1 MTIQSYRG
9 DALIRPQDLNAI
21 DNRVYEPHA
30 SELKARSIFALKT
43 DIPAG
48 AKTYSYDVMTRS
60 GAAKILAPGATDV
73 PLVDADLT
81 EETVKIYSIA
91 AAFNISIQEVREAQM
106 SGRPIEVTKADTVRK
121 AIAEKENQV
130 AFSGDKKH
138 GIKGLTDAVGIQV
151 YATPQ
156 NKGGTSTKWA
166 DKTGEEIIDDIIEAK
181 SKVDML
187 NGHEA
192 DTLLLTPDA
201 KKQLQKK
208 VFNEFTKQTALQYLQ
223 SENMFKRIETIND
236 LKGKGLAGTDC
247 FVVLDS
253 SPDVVELG
261 IPLDIMRHPQEYAFP
276 NTKVPFEERTT
287 GLIIRYPMAICRA
300 DGI

>member
-1 MTIQSYRG
+1 MTIQAYRG

-21 DNRVYEPHA
+21 DKRVYEPHA
-30 SELKARSIFALKT
+30 SELKARSIFSLKT

-48 AKTYSYDVMTRS
+48 AKTYSYDVLTRS

-91 AAFNISIQEVREAQM
+91 AAFNISIFEVREAEM
-106 SGRPIEVTKADTVRK
+106 AGRPIDVTKADTVRK

-138 GIKGLTDAVGIQV
+138 GIKGLTDSVGIQV

-156 NKGGTSTKWA
+156 NNGGTSTKWA

-192 DTLLLTPDA
+192 DTLLLTPEA

-208 VFNEFTKQTALQYLQ
+208 VYNEFTKQTALQYLQ

-236 LKGKGLAGTDC
+236 LKGKGLANTDC

-253 SPDVVELG
+253 SPDVAELG
-261 IPLDIMRHPQEYAFP
+261 IPLDITRHPQEYAFP

>member
-1 MTIQSYRG
+1 MSQQYRG

-21 DNRVYEPHA
+21 DKRVYEPHA
-30 SELKARSIFALKT
+30 SELKARSVFSLKT

-81 EETVKIYSIA
+81 EETVKVYSIA
-91 AAFNISIQEVREAQM
+91 AAFNISVQEVREAQM
-106 SGRPIEVTKADTVRK
+106 AGRQIEVTKADTVRK
-121 AIAEKENQV
+121 AIAEKENKI
-130 AFSGDKKH
+130 AFTGDVQH
-138 GIKGLTDAVGIQV
+138 SIKGLTDSVGIQI

-156 NKGGTSTKWA
+156 NAGATSTKWK
-166 DKTGEEIIDDIIEAK
+166 DKTGEEIIDDLIEAK
-181 SKVDML
+181 SKVDLL

-192 DTLLLTPDA
+192 DTLLLTPET
-201 KKQLQKK
+201 KKYLQKK
-208 VFNEFTKQTALQYLQ
+208 VYNEFTKQTALQYIQ
-223 SENMFKRIETIND
+223 SENMFARIETIND
-236 LKGKGLAGTDC
+236 LKGKGLAGTEC
-247 FVVLDS
+247 FVVFDS
-253 SPDVVELG
+253 SPDVVQLG
-261 IPLDIMRHPQEYAFP
+261 IPMDIMRHPQEYAFP

>member
-21 DNRVYEPHA
+21 DKRVYEPHA
-30 SELKARSIFALKT
+30 SELKARSIFTVKT

-48 AKTYSYDVMTRS
+48 AKTYSYDVLTRS

-91 AAFNISIQEVREAQM
+91 AAFNISVQEVREAQM
-106 SGRPIEVTKADTVRK
+106 AGRPIDVTKADTVRK

-130 AFSGDKKH
+130 TFSGDKTH

-156 NKGGTSTKWA
+156 NEAGTSTKWK
-166 DKTGEEIIDDIIEAK
+166 DKTGKEIVADIRKAK
-181 SKVDML
+181 NMVNKL

-192 DTLLLTPDA
+192 DTLLLTPDSNEELE
-201 KKQLQKK
+201 KT
-208 VFNEFTKQTALQYLQ
+208 FNEYTQQ
-223 SENMFKRIETIND
+223 SVLEYIKSQNWFKRIETVND
-236 LKGKGLAGTDC
+236 LAKKGLAGSEC

-253 SPDVVELG
+253 APDVVELG
-261 IPLDIMRHPQEYAFP
+261 IPLDITRHPQEYAFP

>member
-1 MTIQSYRG
+1 MTNPSYRG

-21 DNRVYEPHA
+21 DQRVYEPHA
-30 SELKARSIFALKT
+30 SELKARSIFGVKT
-43 DIPAG
+43 DIPPG
-48 AKTYSYDVMTRS
+48 AKTYSYDVLTRS
-60 GAAKILAPGATDV
+60 GAAKILAHGATDV

-91 AAFNISIQEVREAQM
+91 AAFNISVQEVREAQM
-106 SGRPIEVTKADTVRK
+106 ANRQIEVTKADTVRK
-121 AIAEKENQV
+121 AIAEKENQI
-130 AFSGDKKH
+130 AFSGDKTH
-138 GIKGLTDAVGIQV
+138 GIKGLTDSVGIQV
-151 YATPQ
+151 YAAPQ
-156 NKGGTSTKWA
+156 NEAGTSTKWK
-166 DKTGEEIIDDIIEAK
+166 DKTGKEIVADIRKAK
-181 SKVDML
+181 NMINKL

-192 DTLLLTPDA
+192 DTLLLTPDSNEELE
-201 KKQLQKK
+201 KT
-208 VFNEFTKQTALQYLQ
+208 FNEFTQQ
-223 SENMFKRIETIND
+223 SVLEYIKSQSWFKRIETVND
-236 LKGKGLAGTDC
+236 LAKKGLASSEC

>member
-1 MTIQSYRG
+1 MPQQYRG

-21 DNRVYEPHA
+21 DKRIYEPHA
-30 SELKARSIFALKT
+30 SELKARSIFSLKT

-60 GAAKILAPGATDV
+60 GVAKILAPGATDV

-91 AAFNISIQEVREAQM
+91 AAFNISVQEVREAQM
-106 SGRPIEVTKADTVRK
+106 AGRPIDVTKADTVRR
-121 AIAEKENQV
+121 AIAEKENQI
-130 AFSGDKKH
+130 AFSGDKTH
-138 GIKGLTDAVGIQV
+138 AIKGLTDSVGIQV
-151 YATPQ
+151 YAVPQ
-156 NKGGTSTKWA
+156 NEAKTSTKWK
-166 DKTGEEIIDDIIEAK
+166 DKTGKEIVADIRKAK
-181 SKVDML
+181 NMINKL

-192 DTLLLTPDA
+192 DTLLLTPDSFEELE
-201 KKQLQKK
+201 KT
-208 VFNEFTKQTALQYLQ
+208 FNEFTQQ
-223 SENMFKRIETIND
+223 SVLEYIKSQNWFKRIETVND
-236 LKGKGLAGTDC
+236 LAKKGLADSEC

-253 SPDVVELG
+253 SPSVVELG
-261 IPLDIMRHPQEYAFP
+261 IPMDVTRHPQEYAFP

>member
-21 DNRVYEPHA
+21 DKRVYEPHA
-30 SELKARSIFALKT
+30 SELKARSIFTVKT
-43 DIPAG
+43 DIPVG
-48 AKTYSYDVMTRS
+48 AKTYSYDVLTRS

-73 PLVDADLT
+73 PLVDADLS
-81 EETVKIYSIA
+81 EETIKIYSIA
-91 AAFNISIQEVREAQM
+91 AAFNISVQEVREAQM
-106 SGRPIEVTKADTVRK
+106 AGRPIDVTKADTVRK

-130 AFSGDKKH
+130 AFSGDKTH
-138 GIKGLTDAVGIQV
+138 GIKGLTDSVGIQV

-156 NKGGTSTKWA
+156 NEAGTSTKWK
-166 DKTGEEIIDDIIEAK
+166 DKTGKEIVADIRKAK
-181 SKVDML
+181 NMVNKL
-187 NGHEA
+187 NGHVA
-192 DTLLLTPDA
+192 DTLLLTPDSNEELE
-201 KKQLQKK
+201 KT
-208 VFNEFTKQTALQYLQ
+208 FNEYTQQ
-223 SENMFKRIETIND
+223 SVIEYIKSQNWFKRIETIND
-236 LKGKGLAGTDC
+236 LAKKGLAGTEC

-261 IPLDIMRHPQEYAFP
+261 IPLDITRHPQEYAFP

>member
-21 DNRVYEPHA
+21 DKRIYEPHA
-30 SELKARSIFALKT
+30 SELKARSIFNLKT

-48 AKTYSYDVMTRS
+48 AETYSYDVMTRS
-60 GAAKILAPGATDV
+60 GVAKILAPGATDV
-73 PLVDADLT
+73 PLVDADLDRH
-81 EETVKIYSIA
+81 TVNVYSIA
-91 AAFNISIQEVREAQM
+91 AAFNISVQEVRQSLMAGK
-106 SGRPIEVTKADTVRK
+106 SIDVTKVDTVRK
-121 AIAEKENQV
+121 AIAEKENQI
-130 AFSGDKKH
+130 AFRGEKKY

-151 YATPQ
+151 YVVPQ
-156 NKGGTSTKWA
+156 NEAKTSTYWK
-166 DKTGEEIIDDIIEAK
+166 DKTGKEIVDDIRKAK
-181 SKVDML
+181 NMVNKL

-192 DTLLLTPDA
+192 DTLLLTSDSFEHLE
-201 KKQLQKK
+201 KT
-208 VFNEFTKQTALQYLQ
+208 FNEYTQQTVLEYIKSQ
-223 SENMFKRIETIND
+223 NWFKRIETVND
-236 LKGKGLAGTDC
+236 LCEKGLAKSEC

-253 SPDVVELG
+253 SPSVVELG
-261 IPLDIMRHPQEYAFP
+261 IPMDIVRHPQEYAFP

>member
-1 MTIQSYRG
+1 MS
-9 DALIRPQDLNAI
+9 LIRPQDLNAI
-21 DNRVYEPHA
+21 DKRIYEPHA

-91 AAFNISIQEVREAQM
+91 AAFNISVQEVRESQM
-106 SGRPIEVTKADTVRK
+106 ANRPIDVTKADTVRK

-130 AFSGDKKH
+130 AFSGDKTH
-138 GIKGLTDAVGIQV
+138 GIKGLTDAVGIQI
-151 YATPQ
+151 YATP
-156 NKGGTSTKWA
+156 NNEAGSSTKWK
-166 DKTGEEIIDDIIEAK
+166 DKTGKEIVADIRKAK
-181 SKVDML
+181 NMINKL

-192 DTLLLTPDA
+192 DTLLLTPDSNEELE
-201 KKQLQKK
+201 KT
-208 VFNEFTKQTALQYLQ
+208 FNEFTQQ
-223 SENMFKRIETIND
+223 SVLEYIKSQNWFKRIETVND
-236 LKGKGLAGTDC
+236 LAKKGLANSEC

-253 SPDVVELG
+253 SPSVLELG
-261 IPLDIMRHPQEYAFP
+261 IPMDVTRHPQEYAFP
-276 NTKVPFEERTT
+276 NTKVPFEERTI